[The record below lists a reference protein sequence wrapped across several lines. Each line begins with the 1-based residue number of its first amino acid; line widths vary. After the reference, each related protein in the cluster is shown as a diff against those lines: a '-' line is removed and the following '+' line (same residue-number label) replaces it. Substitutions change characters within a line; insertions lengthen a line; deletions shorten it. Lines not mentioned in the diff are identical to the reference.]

1 MKNFACYAR
10 TIFCKFSNI
19 YYLGLFISF
28 LATILEVVRGR
39 NTNYFDYQDATRMF
53 WEGLSPYTL
62 EYAQAHGL
70 YFTYPPVF
78 NVLFTP
84 IFYLPWWLGPFIWNI
99 GNYSLFALAIKTLPQ
114 QFDKYKHWIF
124 LFSLSIVLQSVFCYQ
139 YNLVV
144 CYIFIFA
151 YTLLERSKG
160 FWAVLIIMISACTKI
175 YGIAELA
182 ILLCYPKTWRNFG
195 YAIICGVVL
204 ICLPML
210 NSNFDNPMNL
220 YSQMLN
226 MISTHHSDTD
236 FIGILF
242 ARGLKPFLLPNYRMV
257 QIVVFAVLGLLFFW
271 RYKRWSD
278 FRFRVQVLAVIT
290 GFMILFSD
298 LPETHTYVIC
308 LPFYAMAFWLQ
319 PKRTWIDWTLFWSLV
334 VNFCILPTDV
344 LCPAWIHEFVHK
356 TFWLDVYTCFFCWLR
371 ILWWAVGPLPVTNK
385 KVVAIVAFLLL
396 PIGLMAQKQAT
407 TRVFIVNGVTFK
419 MKFVQGGK
427 YMMGA
432 SENDPEADE
441 DEVRH
446 EVFVN
451 NFYIGETEV
460 TRELWSVVMGKNV
473 STERGNTM
481 PKEYVTYD
489 MCLTFIN
496 KLNAMTGE
504 HFRLPTEAEWEYAA
518 RGGRY
523 SKGYIYSGSNNPDEV
538 AHTLSNY
545 TVHMPHPV
553 AQLQPNELGL
563 YDMSGNVWELCSDW
577 YRKTPDGK
585 PSGNFHVIRGG
596 GFDCLSRYC
605 RSTNRF
611 MYDQRRRR
619 DLVGFRLVF
628 TPSKGGHTT
637 LRNQ

>member
-1 MKNFACYAR
+1 MKKTALAIKKFFSKFNN
-10 TIFCKFSNI
+10 IF
-19 YYLGLFISF
+19 YLGLLIAFI
-28 LATILEVVRGR
+28 ATLLEVARGR

-53 WEGLSPYTL
+53 WEGLSAYSL
-62 EYAQAHGL
+62 EYAQVHAL
-70 YFTYPPVF
+70 YYTYPPIF
-78 NVLFTP
+78 NILFAP
-84 IFYLPWWLGPFIWNI
+84 IFYLPWWLGPFVWNL
-99 GNYSLFALAIKTLPQ
+99 GNYSLFALAIKKLPSCFEQ
-114 QFDKYKHWIF
+114 YKSWIF
-124 LFSLSIVLQSVFCYQ
+124 LFMLSLVLQSVFCYQ

-151 YTLLERSKG
+151 FILLERGKG
-160 FWAVLIIMISACTKI
+160 FWAVLLIMISTFTKI
-175 YGIAELA
+175 YGVAELA
-182 ILLCYPKTWRNFG
+182 ILLCYPKVWRNFG
-195 YAIICGVVL
+195 YAILCGAVL
-204 ICLPML
+204 FFLPML
-210 NSNFDNPMNL
+210 NTSFEHPMQL
-220 YSQMLN
+220 YSQMFD
-226 MISTHHSDTD
+226 MISSHHSDAE

-242 ARGLKPFLLPNYRMV
+242 ARGLKPFLLPNYRVV
-257 QIVVFAVLGLLFFW
+257 QVVVFTVLGILFFW
-271 RYKRWSD
+271 RYKRWGD
-278 FRFRVQVLAVIT
+278 FKFREQVLAVKT

-356 TFWLDVYTCFFCWLR
+356 TFWLDVYTYFFCWLR
-371 ILWWAVGPLPVTNK
+371 ILWWAVGPLPVTDK

-446 EVFVN
+446 EVLVN

-473 STERGNTM
+473 ATERGNTM
-481 PKEYVTYD
+481 PKEYVTFD
-489 MCLTFIN
+489 MCKTFIERLN
-496 KLNAMTGE
+496 KMTGMK
-504 HFRLPTEAEWEYAA
+504 FRLPTEAEWEYAA
-518 RGGRY
+518 RGGRK
-523 SKGYIYSGSNNPDEV
+523 SEGYTYSGSNNIDEV
-538 AHTLSNY
+538 AYTLSNY
-545 TVHMPHPV
+545 TVHLPHPV
-553 AQLQPNELGL
+553 AQLKPNELGL
-563 YDMSGNVWELCSDW
+563 YDMSGNVWEWCEDW
-577 YRKTPDGK
+577 YRKTPEGK
-585 PSGNFHVIRGG
+585 FSNNFHVIRGG
-596 GFDCLSRYC
+596 GFDCSPRYC

-619 DLVGFRLVF
+619 DLVGLRLAM
-628 TPSKGGHTT
+628 
-637 LRNQ
+637 